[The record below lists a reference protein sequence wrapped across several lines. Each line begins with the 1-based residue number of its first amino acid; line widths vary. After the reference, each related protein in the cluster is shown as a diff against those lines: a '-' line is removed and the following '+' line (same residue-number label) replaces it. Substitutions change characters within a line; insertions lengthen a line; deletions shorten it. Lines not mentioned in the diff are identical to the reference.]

1 MDKTE
6 ILKKAYIEYLL
17 TTGQTPV
24 SIFIFAKK
32 LKISEAEFYEQYNS
46 FEQLES
52 AIWLGFFEEARQ
64 RTEAEPVYAQYSVRE
79 KLLTFYYTWIEVLK
93 ANRSY
98 VLITVGKMRGRGMRR
113 AGRSMDGF
121 RRAFENFITD
131 LLLEGRESREVKQ
144 RPFVSSRYPA
154 VFYTQALFL
163 LDFWVRDTSKGFEK
177 TDTAIEKAVN
187 TSFDLI
193 GASAL
198 DSVFDLTKFLF
209 QNRR

>member
-6 ILKKAYIEYLL
+6 FIKKAYIEYLL
-17 TTGQTPV
+17 TTGQTPASV
-24 SIFIFAKK
+24 FVFAKN
-32 LKISEAEFYEQYNS
+32 LDMTEAEFYEQYNS

-52 AIWLGFFEEARQ
+52 DVWFGFFEEARLQ
-64 RTEAEPVYAQYSVRE
+64 TEAEPTYAQYSVRE
-79 KLLTFYYTWIEVLK
+79 KLLAFYYTWIEVLK

-98 VLITVGKMRGRGMRR
+98 ILITAGKIRGRGLRR
-113 AGRSMDGF
+113 ASVSLEKF

-163 LDFWVRDTSKGFEK
+163 LNFWVRDTSKGFEN

-198 DSVFDLTKFLF
+198 DSVFDLAKFLY
-209 QNRR
+209 QNR